1 MIALLPFVLAVAP
14 VSVPAADLTGS
25 WDLEAGGTTIFR
37 LEIAKA
43 PDGMAVTWG
52 RPYDLLADGS
62 SFSDLTGPVVRRKAR
77 DIRKVDGDL
86 DVTFDDPRPGA
97 RPDVLHL
104 HRVDANHIDVSYKM
118 LGLGWEPFHF
128 TRSKPH
134 PAALGPWDSKRTYA
148 LAFTY
153 PTNPEMTAI
162 FKADQAV
169 RQGDASRIDWS
180 VVEPADE
187 KRRKRTQE
195 LLDSGQLHSA
205 EDYNG
210 AAFVFQHG
218 NKPED
223 FLKAHLLA
231 MVAVARGMPS
241 AIWIA
246 GATLD
251 RYLQSIR
258 QPQVLGTQYLRVDGP
273 SATQEPY
280 NRTVISDAVRQALK
294 VPPVAE
300 QEERLQLYK
309 DEAAKAASAPSP
321 PQAAKP

>member
-1 MIALLPFVLAVAP
+1 MIALLPLLLAAAP
-14 VSVPAADLTGS
+14 ALTPDLTGS

-43 PDGMAVTWG
+43 PDGMAVTWI
-52 RPYDLLADGS
+52 RPYDFLADGS

-86 DVTFDDPRPGA
+86 DVTFDDPQPR
-97 RPDVLHL
+97 VLRL

-134 PAALGPWDSKRTYA
+134 PAALGPWDGKRTYA

-187 KRRKRTQE
+187 
-195 LLDSGQLHSA
+195 
-205 EDYNG
+205 N
-210 AAFVFQHG
+210 
-218 NKPED
+218 
-223 FLKAHLLA
+223 
-231 MVAVARGMPS
+231 
-241 AIWIA
+241 
-246 GATLD
+246 
-251 RYLQSIR
+251 
-258 QPQVLGTQYLRVDGP
+258 
-273 SATQEPY
+273 
-280 NRTVISDAVRQALK
+280 
-294 VPPVAE
+294 
-300 QEERLQLYK
+300 
-309 DEAAKAASAPSP
+309 AASARRNCSIPASCTAP
-321 PQAAKP
+321 RIIMARLSSSSMAASRRIF